1 MARKKFTEG
10 EMECL
15 KASPYVLE
23 VSPSIVHFSAEFKE
37 KFWQLIMLGKA
48 PREAVIELGIDP
60 DILGENRVNG
70 LKTMLRNEVRS
81 GNGFRDIKTYMTYI
95 KDYANPE
102 VKVKHLEQQL
112 AYKDQEIEFLKK
124 IVSLGREGA
133 GS

>member
-1 MARKKFTEG
+1 MARKKFTEE

-37 KFWQLIMLGKA
+37 RFWQLIMAGKS
-48 PREAVIELGIDP
+48 PRDATLELGIDP
-60 DILGENRVNG
+60 DVLGENRVNG

-81 GNGFRDIKTYMTYI
+81 GNGFRDIETYMSYI

-102 VKVKHLEQQL
+102 VQVKYLEQKL
-112 AYKDQEIEFLKK
+112 LYKDQEIEFLKK

-133 GS
+133 GM